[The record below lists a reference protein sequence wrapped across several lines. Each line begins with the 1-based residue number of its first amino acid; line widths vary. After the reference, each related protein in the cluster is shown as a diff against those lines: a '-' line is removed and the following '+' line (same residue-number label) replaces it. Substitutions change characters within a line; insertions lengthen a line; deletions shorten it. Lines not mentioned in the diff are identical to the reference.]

1 MTAFFDI
8 LKESLRITT
17 RNKLNSLLAVLILAA
32 GLAGCIF
39 AIGMGAALYKNDAS
53 VIPESLYILGEL
65 EKGGIQGMRGRD
77 GLALK
82 QSNVPEF
89 NGLTLIRQ
97 AAFNVHT
104 GSELAARGFKVD
116 GAWIDGAIFSRLGW
130 RMARGRDFAV
140 DDFSASSAEERGISG
155 GVIIGDN
162 LWRSEFGARTDIIG
176 LNIIVDG
183 TPRSV
188 IGVLKPDRAFPGS
201 EQLYVPFRLTESNTL
216 ISRFFGVFAFF
227 EPQALPRVNALLAA
241 RQIQR
246 VAENGESA
254 KQTPFAA
261 MDFASAGL
269 NTELRVVFSMLSLI
283 GWLVLLLAAT
293 NVGGLMLVHW
303 LTRTHEIATRSAL
316 GSSRLRLAGSAFLQ
330 SFMLVALALGIALLA
345 MQFGM
350 AKFEQ
355 FLRASDSAQVPL
367 YVHFDFKLSM
377 LAPMFLACISTA
389 VVTTFPV
396 LWHLRET
403 NLMRE
408 LRGAERGNSNS
419 GKLGIILL
427 VLQCFLSVAA
437 VLISIVCARG
447 ADTALN
453 RDYGIHAPRTV
464 VAQIRSS
471 DLATQTE
478 VAQKLFDQLK
488 AHPEVEQVSMSIGI
502 PQVFSIDRDVVLGDQ
517 RLSFNFAP
525 SDQNFAD
532 VYGIKL
538 RSGRW
543 LLDTEVGKPVAV
555 IDVAAAEKLFGSTPA
570 IGQTVR
576 YLDADGRTKKNAT
589 VIGVTEPVTLDF
601 EQGIDG
607 PSMFV
612 PMQADT
618 VWGVSFSIRTRDK
631 NAETFLPTL
640 DRIGAAVDQRVALFN
655 VRTYAEAFERNGGGF
670 RLLSYMFAPMGLL
683 ALILTAVGLAALLGS
698 LVARRMRQS
707 AIRLALGAGVYGV
720 LVPLLRP
727 LLSAAFLGLILGTTI
742 ALPLSMKFS
751 EVFYG
756 SETLSYGSIFLTL
769 TVVIVGLALA
779 CITPAR
785 RALRANP
792 NMILKQ
798 E

>member
-1 MTAFFDI
+1 MTALIDI
-8 LKESLRITT
+8 VKESLRITT

-39 AIGMGAALYKNDAS
+39 AIGMGAALYKNDPT
-53 VIPESLYILGEL
+53 VIPKSLYVLGEL
-65 EKGGIQGMRGRD
+65 DKGGIQGMRGRD

-82 QSNVPEF
+82 QSNVPE
-89 NGLTLIRQ
+89 LAELSLIRPS
-97 AAFNVHT
+97 AFNVHT
-104 GSELAARGFKVD
+104 GSNLSARGFKVD

-130 RMARGRDFAV
+130 RMALGRDFSA
-140 DDFSASSAEERGISG
+140 DDFTASSASERSISG

-162 LWRSEFGARTDIIG
+162 LWRSEFSARADIVG
-176 LNIIVDG
+176 LAIRVDG
-183 TPRSV
+183 TPRTV
-188 IGVLKPDRAFPGS
+188 IGVLGPGRAFPS
-201 EQLYVPFRLTESNTL
+201 REQLYVPFRLAESGAL
-216 ISRFFGVFAFF
+216 VSRFFGVFAFL
-227 EPQALPRVNALLAA
+227 EPDTLARVNALLAA
-241 RQIQR
+241 RQAQR

-254 KQTPFAA
+254 KQSPFTA
-261 MDFASAGL
+261 MDFANAGL
-269 NTELRVVFSMLSLI
+269 NSETRLLFGMLSLI

-330 SFMLVALALGIALLA
+330 SAMLVVFALGLALLA
-345 MQFGM
+345 MHYGM
-350 AKFEQ
+350 EKFED
-355 FLRASDSAQVPL
+355 FLHSADSAQVPL
-367 YVHFDFKLSM
+367 YVHFDLKFSM
-377 LAPMFLACISTA
+377 LAPIFLACLSTA
-389 VVTTFPV
+389 IITTFPV

-408 LRGAERGNSNS
+408 LRGAERGNANS
-419 GKLGIILL
+419 GKLGLLLL

-437 VLISIVCARG
+437 VLLAIVCARG

-453 RDYGIHAPRTV
+453 RDYGIHAPRVV

-471 DLATQTE
+471 DFAAQAE
-478 VAQKLFDQLK
+478 AAQKLLDTLK
-488 AHPEVEQVSMSIGI
+488 AHPGVERVSMSTTI
-502 PQVFSIDRDVVLGDQ
+502 PQVFSVNRDVIVGDQ
-517 RLSFNFAP
+517 RVAFNFAAT
-525 SDQNFAD
+525 DQNFAD
-532 VYGIKL
+532 IYGIKL

-543 LLDTEVGKPVAV
+543 LLDNDIGKQVVVLDP
-555 IDVAAAEKLFGSTPA
+555 AAAMKAFGDRDA
-570 IGQTVR
+570 IGLQLHF
-576 YLDADGRTKKNAT
+576 LDADGRTEKSAT
-589 VIGVTEPVTLDF
+589 VIGITEPVTLDF
-601 EQGIDG
+601 EQGSDR

-612 PMQADT
+612 PMQSDT
-618 VWGVSFSIRTRDK
+618 LWGVSFAIRTRDK
-631 NAETFLPTL
+631 TPSNFLPTL
-640 DRIGAAVDQRVALFN
+640 ERIGADADQRVALFN

-670 RLLSYMFAPMGLL
+670 RLLSYMFAPMGVL
-683 ALILTAVGLAALLGS
+683 ALMLTAVGLAALLSS

-727 LLSAAFLGLILGTTI
+727 LLSAAFLGLILGAAI

-756 SETLSYGSIFLTL
+756 GQNLSYASIFITL
-769 TVVIVGLALA
+769 IVVIVGLALA
-779 CITPAR
+779 CISPAR

>member
-39 AIGMGAALYKNDAS
+39 AIGMGAALYKSDPS
-53 VIPESLYILGEL
+53 VIPKSLYVLGEL
-65 EKGGIQGMRGRD
+65 DRGGIQGMRGRD

-82 QSNVPEF
+82 QSNVPE
-89 NGLTLIRQ
+89 LAELSLIRP

-104 GSELAARGFKVD
+104 GSNLSARGFKVD
-116 GAWIDGAIFSRLGW
+116 GAWIDGAIFTKLGW
-130 RMARGRDFAV
+130 PMALGRDFSA
-140 DDFSASSAEERGISG
+140 DDFAASSASERGISG

-162 LWRSEFGARTDIIG
+162 LWRSEFAARADIVG
-176 LNIIVDG
+176 LAISVDG
-183 TPRSV
+183 TPRIV
-188 IGVLKPDRAFPGS
+188 IGVLGPDRAFPS
-201 EQLYVPFRLTESNTL
+201 REQLYVPFRLAESGAL
-216 ISRFFGVFAFF
+216 INRFFGVFAFL
-227 EPQALPRVNALLAA
+227 EPDTLARVNALLAA
-241 RQIQR
+241 RQAQR
-246 VAENGESA
+246 GVENGESA
-254 KQTPFAA
+254 KQSPFTV
-261 MDFASAGL
+261 MDFTNAGL
-269 NTELRVVFSMLSLI
+269 NTETRMLFGMLSLI

-330 SFMLVALALGIALLA
+330 SALLVLLALGLALLA
-345 MQFGM
+345 MHYGM
-350 AKFEQ
+350 PKFED
-355 FLRASDSAQVPL
+355 FVHSADSAQVPL
-367 YVHFDFKLSM
+367 YVHFDLKFSM
-377 LAPMFLACISTA
+377 LAPIFLACISTA
-389 VVTTFPV
+389 IITTFPV

-419 GKLGIILL
+419 GKLGLLLL

-437 VLISIVCARG
+437 VLLAIVCARG

-453 RDYGIHAPRTV
+453 RDYGIHAPRVV

-471 DLATQTE
+471 DLSTQADA
-478 VAQKLFDQLK
+478 AQKLLDKLK
-488 AHPEVEQVSMSIGI
+488 AHPDVERVSMSTTI
-502 PQVFSIDRDVVLGDQ
+502 PQVFSINRDVIVGDQ
-517 RLSFNFAP
+517 RVAFNFAAT
-525 SDQNFAD
+525 DQNFAD
-532 VYGIKL
+532 IYGIKL

-543 LLDTEVGKPVAV
+543 LLDNDIGKQVVVLDP
-555 IDVAAAEKLFGSTPA
+555 AAAVKAFGDRDA
-570 IGQTVR
+570 IGLELR
-576 YLDADGRTKKNAT
+576 FLDADGRTEKSAT
-589 VIGVTEPVTLDF
+589 VIGITEPVTLDF
-601 EQGIDG
+601 EQGSDR

-612 PMQADT
+612 PMQSDT
-618 VWGVSFSIRTRDK
+618 LWGVSFAIRTRDK
-631 NAETFLPTL
+631 TPASFLPAL
-640 DRIGAAVDQRVALFN
+640 ERIGADADQRVALFN

-683 ALILTAVGLAALLGS
+683 ALILTAVGLAALLSS

-707 AIRLALGAGVYGV
+707 AIRLALGAGMYGV

-727 LLSAAFLGLILGTTI
+727 LLGAAFLGLILGAAI

-756 SETLSYGSIFLTL
+756 GQNLSYASIVITL
-769 TVVIVGLALA
+769 FVVVTGLALA